1 MRTSTQ
7 TLRDKIIQLLEAN
20 RVDIHSKYTYTKPA
34 PKVYEQQ
41 WLWDSCFHAIVQR
54 WIDPEMAKRELLTV
68 VAHQVDN
75 GTHTGMIPHM
85 NYWDNAGSEL
95 WGIAHRSIITQ
106 PPIIAYAAVRIYE
119 VSPDK
124 DFLFSLYEPLSNY
137 HHWLRKTRDPD
148 NDNLVSIIHPW
159 ESGWDASQRW
169 DRILKLNKPTDDASK
184 LERVKLVLALKTY
197 DCDPNAL
204 EQQNYFSVEAID
216 FNNIRAT
223 DIESLAAI
231 AKILGK
237 DDDSMSWKSIAKK
250 IQGAIHRKMVLE
262 NYYDLTSADEIP
274 IRVNNAAKF
283 ISLFGGSISHREA
296 LELVK
301 KLQSHVYWP
310 HFGITTTPTSS
321 DTFDPN
327 RYWRGNVWPCVNWL
341 IYKGL
346 KRYHFDDVA
355 KKLARNYIDLVLEN
369 GFWEYYN
376 PLTGQGLGAK
386 DCSWAALVLD
396 LAIEENL

>member
-1 MRTSTQ
+1 MGSSV
-7 TLRDKIIQLLEAN
+7 KLLKKKVARLFKAN
-20 RVDIHSKYTYTKPA
+20 RVDVHSTHTYTKPA
-34 PKVYEQQ
+34 PSVYEQQ

-54 WIDPEMAKRELLTV
+54 WIDPELAKQELHAV
-68 VAHQVDN
+68 VAHQVETGN
-75 GTHTGMIPHM
+75 QAGMIPHM

-106 PPIIAYAAVRIYE
+106 PPIIAYAAVLIYE

-184 LERVKLVLALKTY
+184 LERLKLVLALKTY
-197 DCDPNAL
+197 DCDPDAL

-216 FNNIRAT
+216 FNSIRIA
-223 DIESLAAI
+223 DMESLAEI
-231 AKILGK
+231 ARILK
-237 DDDSMSWKSIAKK
+237 KNDDHTYWMGIVRKAQKAVHD
-250 IQGAIHRKMVLE
+250 KMVMQKF
-262 NYYDLTSADEIP
+262 YDLAGTAEKP

-283 ISLFGGSISHREA
+283 ISMFGESITQDEA
-296 LELVK
+296 SDLVK
-301 KLQSHVYWP
+301 HMTSTKYWP
-310 HFGITTTPTSS
+310 NFGITTTPTTS
-321 DTFDPN
+321 DTFAPD
-327 RYWRGNVWPCVNWL
+327 RYWRGNIWPSVNWL

-346 KRYHFDDVA
+346 KRYHFDEVA
-355 KKLARNYIDLVLEN
+355 KNLAENFIKLVLEH

-376 PLTGQGLGAK
+376 PLTGEGLGAEN
-386 DCSWAALVLD
+386 CSWSALAL
-396 LAIEENL
+396 